1 MVTEKESDELYR
13 PYDTLKAIGFSTD
26 DAKSFLGR
34 IENEAASQI
43 KPEPKSEPD
52 IMVKHSTQRAERRRY
67 RVKGLLLIVWG
78 YAVAVWLYVIAMQ
91 LVYPGALYWAVA
103 TWLPIRL
110 DYFGESAFFFSFI
123 VSIAIIWRT
132 RLSPRTGRRP
142 AQPDAASSA

>member
-1 MVTEKESDELYR
+1 
-13 PYDTLKAIGFSTD
+13 
-26 DAKSFLGR
+26 
-34 IENEAASQI
+34 
-43 KPEPKSEPD
+43 KSEPD
-52 IMVKHSTQRAERRRY
+52 TVVKYSAQRSERRRS

-78 YAVAVWLYVIAMQ
+78 YAFAVWCYVVAMQ
-91 LVYPGALYWAVA
+91 LVYPDSLYWPIA